1 MNLISTKTYFGLK
14 TKFAERSTEQ
24 VSGLMFQDDEL
35 VITWNAPSNM
45 VLLYLM
51 ERSLDLYVNML
62 NNYKK
67 RQWRYTSSLFQ
78 GRKPLNLFEQR
89 FAAIDYTNGKY
100 MPDGMKNKNI

>member
-14 TKFAERSTEQ
+14 TKFVERPTEQ

-51 ERSLDLYVNML
+51 ERSLDLYVTML

-67 RQWRYTSSLFQ
+67 R
-78 GRKPLNLFEQR
+78 
-89 FAAIDYTNGKY
+89 
-100 MPDGMKNKNI
+100 

>member
-14 TKFAERSTEQ
+14 TKFVERATEQ

-78 GRKPLNLFEQR
+78 GRQPLNLFEQR
-89 FAAIDYTNGKY
+89 FAAIDHANGKY
-100 MPDGMKNKNI
+100 LPDKMKNKNI